1 MNQALNT
8 LIREK
13 KATCDRLLSIYITAG
28 YPHLRDTPR
37 IILELDK
44 AGVDFI
50 ELGIPF
56 SDPMADGPVIQQAS
70 QTALTNGF
78 RLSHTFEIL
87 KEVRQ
92 FSSIPILLMTYLN
105 PVYRYGVETFLQ
117 QASLWGAN
125 GLIIPDLPLEE
136 SRLFNPLFKKFNLDL
151 VHLLPPNASSER
163 IAAIDRD
170 STSFIYAV
178 AYKGVTGRKSRH
190 DTEILW
196 FLKKLK
202 QTLQHPF
209 LVGFGIRSREDIAFY
224 TQYADGVII
233 GTAFIKHLE
242 KIPSDNLAPKIRE
255 FIQTLTPFSLPE

>member
-13 KATCDRLLSIYITAG
+13 KATGDTLLSIYITAG
-28 YPHLRDTPR
+28 YPHLHDTPQ
-37 IILELDK
+37 IIIELDK
-44 AGVDFI
+44 AGVDFV

-56 SDPMADGPVIQQAS
+56 SDPMADGPVIQEAS
-70 QTALTNGF
+70 QTALLNGF
-78 RLSHTFEIL
+78 RISHTFEIL

-92 FSSIPILLMTYLN
+92 VSSIPILLMTYLN
-105 PVYRYGVETFLQ
+105 PVHRYGIDTFLQ

-136 SRLFNPLFKKFNLDL
+136 SRPLHPLLEKFNLDL

-163 IAAIDRD
+163 IQAIDRT
-170 STSFIYAV
+170 STSFIYTV
-178 AYKGVTGRKSRH
+178 AYKGVTGKKSRH
-190 DTEILW
+190 DAEIQT
-196 FLKKLK
+196 FLKSLK
-202 QTLQHPF
+202 QSLQHPF

-242 KIPSDNLAPKIRE
+242 KTPSEKLPQKIRD
-255 FIQTLTPFSLPE
+255 FIQSLTLFS